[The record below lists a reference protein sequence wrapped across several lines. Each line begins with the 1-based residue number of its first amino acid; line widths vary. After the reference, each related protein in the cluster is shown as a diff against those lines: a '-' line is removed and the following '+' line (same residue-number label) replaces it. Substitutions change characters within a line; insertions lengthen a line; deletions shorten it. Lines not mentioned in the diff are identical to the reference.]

1 MSRKLQVSLVRRK
14 RTFTQ
19 RNSTGRQEKTSDEMI
34 PEFELEQITRHGGLL
49 DQATYKLAGLDFTYK
64 TPTRAQDG
72 RREAG
77 TPMALALEKRLKR
90 LQEPLTIEQVKAFLN
105 NQMKDNIAAHECF
118 KTYLN
123 SKFKEKQRDRLAT
136 FLRTFP

>member
-1 MSRKLQVSLVRRK
+1 MEVLLHRPLGNLFLMPFEFHNKLGLCAEAHEDMRGQCMSRQLQVSFVRRK

-49 DQATYKLAGLDFTYK
+49 DQATYNLAGLDFTYK

-77 TPMALALEKRLKR
+77 TPMALALEKRLKTTR
-90 LQEPLTIEQVKAFLN
+90 TT
-105 NQMKDNIAAHECF
+105 H
-118 KTYLN
+118 
-123 SKFKEKQRDRLAT
+123 DRAT
-136 FLRTFP
+136 ESFR